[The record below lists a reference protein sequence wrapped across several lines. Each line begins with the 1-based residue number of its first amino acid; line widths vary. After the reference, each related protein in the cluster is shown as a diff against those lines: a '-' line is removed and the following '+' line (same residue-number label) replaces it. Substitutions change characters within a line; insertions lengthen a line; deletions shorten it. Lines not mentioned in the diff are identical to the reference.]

1 MKPIRLISLLQHIQS
16 LPSVKSEELSSD
28 VSPYISLLT
37 GGPGAGKTSA
47 LNELRNDLL
56 GKNIHAYYCAST
68 NSASNELKGK
78 TVHSF
83 LNIPINEENP
93 DLIIQKI
100 ETSFLSAFFNTFQ
113 ERVFVVIDEAFIL
126 NGKLLN
132 MIFEGLLKANK
143 TLINRGYFPIHLV
156 LCGDPAQLLSI
167 SEDRFYK
174 SILPSLNVKRFELSG
189 VYRQSNIPHME
200 LWSNSIDRY
209 RRCGEV
215 NGINEWLSKVSN
227 IIHHTIDFNPSLD
240 RFTIAFTNEMVNN
253 INLKMLLHH
262 CELKDVPLYDDR
274 KASLC
279 LAEGA
284 PIIYT
289 SNIKDMGIYKRDRG
303 VINRIVHKDN
313 SLLIHTSNGEF
324 IHEIGMKDIP
334 FSLGWAGTIHMSQ
347 GASYEEVQVLMSPHM
362 QRTSGASLVSL
373 TRHRRKLRLVGMSLE
388 HIIKVLISG
397 IDKQALSFLS

>member
-1 MKPIRLISLLQHIQS
+1 MRLLPLLQHIQS
-16 LPSVKSEELSSD
+16 QRLEELPSN

-47 LNELRNDLL
+47 LNELRESLL
-56 GKNIHAYYCAST
+56 GKDIYAYYCAST

-100 ETSFLSAFFNTFQ
+100 ETSFISCFFNTFQ

-132 MIFEGLLKANK
+132 MIFQGLFKANQS
-143 TLINRGYFPIHLV
+143 LINRGYFPIHLV

-174 SILPSLNVKRFELSG
+174 SILPSLNVKRFELNG
-189 VYRQSNIPHME
+189 LYRQSIPHME

-209 RRCGEV
+209 RRYGDI
-215 NGINEWLSKVSN
+215 NGLNEWFSKTSN

-240 RFTIAFTNEMVNN
+240 RFTIAFTNDMVNN
-253 INLKMLLHH
+253 INIKMLLHH
-262 CELKDVPLYDDR
+262 CELKDVVLYDDR

-289 SNIKDMGIYKRDRG
+289 SNIKDRGIYKRDRG
-303 VINRIVHKDN
+303 VINKIIHKNN
-313 SLLIHTSNGEF
+313 SLLINTSKGEF
-324 IHEIGMKDIP
+324 IHEIGIKDIP
-334 FSLGWAGTIHMSQ
+334 FCLGWAGTIHMSQ
-347 GASYEEVQVLMSPHM
+347 GASFEEVQVLMSPHM

-373 TRHRRKLRLVGMSLE
+373 TRHRSKLRLVGMSLE
-388 HIIKVLISG
+388 HILKVLISG